1 MKLLFILLFATG
13 AFGADWDTIER
24 LPIDQKI
31 EVTTRDRSRTH
42 AALGSATSETLVVRE
57 KSGERSI
64 PRVQIREVRIADPA
78 HRVRN
83 GVIWTAV
90 GAAAGAAIG
99 FAICVYCSNEG
110 HGFKFVGPGIGIG
123 AGLGALGFLPTP
135 YRTVYK
141 SK

>member
-1 MKLLFILLFATG
+1 MKLLFILLLATA
-13 AFGADWDTIER
+13 AFGADWDTIDR

-42 AALGSATSETLVVRE
+42 AAFVSVSGEVMVE

-64 PRVQIREVRIADPA
+64 TRANIREVRIADPA

-83 GVIWTAV
+83 GLISTAV
-90 GAAAGAAIG
+90 GAAVGAAIG

-123 AGLGALGFLPTP
+123 AAIGALGFLPTP